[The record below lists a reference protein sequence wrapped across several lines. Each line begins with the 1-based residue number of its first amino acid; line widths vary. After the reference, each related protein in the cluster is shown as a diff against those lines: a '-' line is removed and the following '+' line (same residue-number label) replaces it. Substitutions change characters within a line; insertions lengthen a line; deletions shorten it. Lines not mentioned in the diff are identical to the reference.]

1 MFDNY
6 IFTENTF
13 KNVKSDGKVSG
24 FELKTLIPY
33 YRGIP
38 YSMIHNIRVQ
48 IDGTPVEREKIKFS
62 ADGEDWF
69 TLSELGTVTTYKWE
83 YGQQGIIIVDQ
94 PGGLTEGKHEVKLSV
109 VVRTAYIPV
118 PIEGTRTREI
128 VI

>member
-13 KNVKSDGKVSG
+13 KNVKSDANFNG

-38 YSMIHNIRVQ
+38 YSMIYDIRIAVDGLP
-48 IDGTPVEREKIKFS
+48 IDQDKVRFS
-62 ADGEDWF
+62 TDGEDWF
-69 TLSELGTVTTYKWE
+69 TLAEMETVTTYKWE
-83 YGQQGIIIVDQ
+83 YGTQGIIRVEQD
-94 PGGLTEGKHEVKLSV
+94 GGLLAGQHEVSLTV

-118 PIEGTRTREI
+118 PIGGTRTRI
-128 VI
+128 INV

>member
-13 KNVKSDGKVSG
+13 RNVEADGEICG

-38 YSMIHNIRVQ
+38 YSMIHDIRVQ
-48 IDGTPVEREKIKFS
+48 VDAKPIDREKIRFS
-62 ADGEDWF
+62 ADGQDWF
-69 TLSELGTVTTYKWE
+69 TLGELETVTTYKWE
-83 YGQQGIIIVDQ
+83 YGQQGIIRVAE
-94 PGGLTEGKHEVKLSV
+94 PGGLAPGKHRVGLTM

-118 PIEGTRTREI
+118 PIEGSRTREI
-128 VI
+128 MV